1 MEIKQVKMIWD
12 TIFVWDYEH
21 RKKIGTYKS
30 GVFNVTR
37 DPSRHTMYK
46 LNAYGFNVA
55 VLEQIYKSN
64 KNAIIIVNQKGTKI
78 KLKIPVE
85 KALHWT
91 YLVFDGEK
99 QVFVNKND
107 FDLDL

>member
-1 MEIKQVKMIWD
+1 
-12 TIFVWDYEH
+12 
-21 RKKIGTYKS
+21 
-30 GVFNVTR
+30 
-37 DPSRHTMYK
+37 MYK

-64 KNAIIIVNQKGTKI
+64 KNAVIIVNQKGTKI
-78 KLKIPVE
+78 KLKITVE
-85 KALHWT
+85 KALQWT

-107 FDLDL
+107 FEMSI